1 MREVISMFK
10 FSGLVS
16 VKFTEPIDMYIKK
29 TKDTIEIIQI
39 SANDACTEVLIQN
52 AELEAL
58 PDYIRC
64 SVIHDFGRTADE
76 PKSVQIEIAETL
88 VLIAGDV
95 CNLSELPE
103 VYTVDPE
110 V

>member
-1 MREVISMFK
+1 MFK
-10 FSGLVS
+10 YSGRIP
-16 VKFTEPIDMYIKK
+16 VKFTEPIDMYVKK

-52 AELEAL
+52 AALEAL

-64 SVIHDFGRTADE
+64 SVIHDFGSTAKE
-76 PKSVQIEIAETL
+76 PRSVPIEIAETL
-88 VLIAGDV
+88 VLIDGDV

-103 VYTVDPE
+103 VYTVDAE
-110 V
+110 S